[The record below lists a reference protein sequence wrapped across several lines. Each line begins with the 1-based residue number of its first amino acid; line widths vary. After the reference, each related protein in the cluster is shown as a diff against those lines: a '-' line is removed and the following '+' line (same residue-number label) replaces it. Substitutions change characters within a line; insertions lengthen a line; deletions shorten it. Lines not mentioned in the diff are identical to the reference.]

1 MQKTG
6 KVARG
11 CAVILLVGALALLVA
26 PQAHAGAL
34 EAAKARG
41 TLVVGVRRIF
51 RHSGIWTPAVSPPA
65 SRWTWHATWPGSCW
79 GTRGNSG

>member
-1 MQKTG
+1 MQETG

-11 CAVILLVGALALLVA
+11 CAVTLLVGALALLVA

-41 TLVVGVRRIF
+41 TVVVGVRNDF
-51 RHSGIWTPAVSPPA
+51 PPL
-65 SRWTWHATWPGSCW
+65 GYLD
-79 GTRGNSG
+79 GNGKNAGFLG